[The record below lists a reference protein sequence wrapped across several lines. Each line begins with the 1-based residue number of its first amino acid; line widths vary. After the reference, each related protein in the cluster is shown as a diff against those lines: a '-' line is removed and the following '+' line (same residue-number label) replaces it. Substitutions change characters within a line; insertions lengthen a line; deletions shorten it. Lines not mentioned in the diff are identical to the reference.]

1 MRIYQAETYQAMS
14 RRAANIISA
23 QVIYK
28 PDCVLG
34 LATGGTP
41 VGTYQQLVEWFQK
54 GDLSFAEVR
63 SVNLDEY
70 LGLSPHHEQSYRY
83 FMQTNLF
90 DHIDIKPENTHV
102 LNGLAKDP
110 AVECA
115 AYNKLIRDLGG
126 IDLQLL
132 GMGRNGHIAFNEP
145 GDDFGLETHLVSL
158 TENTIESNARFFASR
173 DEVPRHALSMGIKNI
188 MNARRILIVV
198 NGEEKAE
205 AVYQAF
211 CGPVTKQVPA
221 SVLQLHPDVTLV
233 GDKAALHKL
242 AEAGETV
249 CG

>member
-83 FMQTNLF
+83 FMNHNFF
-90 DHIDIKPENTHV
+90 DHINIDKYRTYVP
-102 LNGLAKDP
+102 NGLATDWQT
-110 AVECA
+110 ECDN
-115 AYNKLIRDLGG
+115 YDKLIRALGG

-132 GMGRNGHIAFNEP
+132 GIGFNGHIGFNEP
-145 GDDFGLETHLVSL
+145 SDHFELKTRRVAL
-158 TENTIESNARFFASR
+158 TESTMRANSRFF
-173 DEVPRHALSMGIKNI
+173 PNGGMPTHALTMGFKS
-188 MNARRILIVV
+188 ILSAKKILLIAGPEKYDIVQ
-198 NGEEKAE
+198 KALK
-205 AVYQAF
+205 
-211 CGPVTKQVPA
+211 GPVTPEVPA
-221 SVLQLHPDVTLV
+221 SILQLHDDVSVVYT
-233 GDKAALHKL
+233 
-242 AEAGETV
+242 AE
-249 CG
+249 CDI

>member
-1 MRIYQAETYQAMS
+1 MRIYLCEDYKAMS

-23 QVIYK
+23 QVITK
-28 PDCVLG
+28 PDSVLG

-41 VGTYQQLVEWFQK
+41 VGAYQQLVEWYQK
-54 GDLSFAEVR
+54 GDLSFAEIK

-83 FMQTNLF
+83 FMNTNLF

-110 AVECA
+110 EAECA
-115 AYNKLIRDLGG
+115 AYNQLIRDLGG

-132 GMGRNGHIAFNEP
+132 GMGHNGHIAFNEP
-145 GDDFGLETHLVSL
+145 GDDFGLETHVVTL
-158 TENTIESNARFFASR
+158 TDRTIDANTRFFENR

-188 MNARRILIVV
+188 MQARRILIIVS
-198 NGEEKAE
+198 GEEKADT
-205 AVYQAF
+205 VCKAF
-211 CGPVTKQVPA
+211 AGPVTKEVPA

-233 GDKAALHKL
+233 GDKAALSKL
-242 AEAGETV
+242 VEAGVPV